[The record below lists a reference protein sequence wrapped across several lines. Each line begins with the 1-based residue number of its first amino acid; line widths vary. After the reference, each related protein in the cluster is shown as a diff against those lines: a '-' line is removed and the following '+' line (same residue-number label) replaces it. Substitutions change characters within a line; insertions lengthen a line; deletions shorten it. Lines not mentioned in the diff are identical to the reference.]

1 MKKIFTLTE
10 EDLKNIETIKRK
22 YGLKTDVAA
31 VRYALTDCAKNMEV
45 GNQEV
50 QIVEEV
56 ANLLTTEKIIQS
68 SVRAVE
74 KNTNVLLDVVNTI
87 LFNNKIDVCVP
98 RDAIKSPVISTAEE
112 KYKDNIAHK
121 KQKKDYRVNK

>member
-31 VRYALTDCAKNMEV
+31 VRYALTDCAENMEV

-50 QIVEEV
+50 EIVEEV
-56 ANLLTTEKIIQS
+56 ANLLATEKVIQS

-112 KYKDNIAHK
+112 KYKDNIANK
-121 KQKKDYRVNK
+121 KQTKDFRVNK